1 MRFRSHQ
8 ENMTQ
13 VIAVANQKGGVGKTT
28 VAVNLARALQLL
40 GQRVLI
46 VDSDPQGSARDWYQA
61 SQNQGY
67 DMPVVVGVD
76 RPVLETSIQKLR
88 GAFDTILIDGAAKL
102 QDMTISAIKAA
113 DFVLIPVQPSALDIW
128 AAEDL
133 VELIKARQ
141 SVTDGKPPAAFLVSR
156 QIVGTRLANDA
167 NGALEALNL
176 PILAARTT
184 QRVAYAEC
192 MSTGSTVLDLE
203 SNGPATDE
211 IKAILHELQILI
223 ATPLEG

>member
-1 MRFRSHQ
+1 LD
-8 ENMTQ
+8 EKDNMSQ
-13 VIAVANQKGGVGKTT
+13 VIAIANQKGGVGKTT
-28 VAVNLARALQLL
+28 VAVNLARALQLA
-40 GQRVLI
+40 GRKVLL
-46 VDSDPQGSARDWYQA
+46 VDSDPQGSARDWYQS
-61 SQNQGY
+61 SQDRNH

-76 RPVLETSIQKLR
+76 RPVLETSIQQLR

-102 QDMTISAIKAA
+102 QDMTVSAIKAA

-141 SVTDGKPPAAFLVSR
+141 SVTDGKPGAAFLVSR
-156 QIVGTRLANDA
+156 QIAGTRLANDA
-167 NGALEALNL
+167 DSALQALNL

-192 MSTGSTVLDLE
+192 MSTGSTVLDIE
-203 SNGPATDE
+203 ADSPAAGE
-211 IKAILHELQILI
+211 IKAIMLELQTLLMSPPE
-223 ATPLEG
+223 A

>member
-1 MRFRSHQ
+1 MS
-8 ENMTQ
+8 Q

-28 VAVNLARALQLL
+28 VAVNLARAMQSL

-46 VDSDPQGSARDWYQA
+46 VDSDPQGSARDWFQA
-61 SQNQGY
+61 SQDRNH

-76 RPVLETSIQKLR
+76 RPVLEASVQKLR

-102 QDMTISAIKAA
+102 QDMTVSAIKAA

-128 AAEDL
+128 AAGDL
-133 VELIKARQ
+133 VDLIKARQ
-141 SVTDGKPPAAFLVSR
+141 SVTDGKPKAAFLVNR

-167 NGALEALNL
+167 NSALQALNL

-192 MSTGSTVLDLE
+192 MSTGSTVLDLDA
-203 SNGPATDE
+203 NGPAADE
-211 IKAILHELQILI
+211 IKAIMLELQNLLM
-223 ATPLEG
+223 TPLEK